1 MDPRR
6 PPTGPRC
13 RSGQPSGPRRHS
25 PWRRWHR
32 TLGPLF
38 SESRYQTSTTP
49 SHGVRRPDSG
59 GRSFSPSSVVSKI
72 RLDRILDSFGRSLRL
87 DSARL
92 HYRNSGSSPQT
103 SRLAR
108 ISSPPPPKMSLFRKR
123 TLLHPHRPDLS
134 GPPCGH
140 PSPSCV
146 PLMPKK
152 PKGRGPIRNRAH
164 FSSPRGTYPGGNCYE
179 WISSPSLH
187 RVRRRQE
194 PVPFPS
200 QAARSPRLPWSG
212 ATLRWNWRSVEQNG

>member
-87 DSARL
+87 DSTRL
-92 HYRNSGSSPQT
+92 HYRNPGYSPQT
-103 SRLAR
+103 PRLAR
-108 ISSPPPPKMSLFRKR
+108 ISSSYPPKMSPFRKG
-123 TLLHPHRPDLS
+123 TLHHPHRPDLS

-140 PSPSCV
+140 LSPFCV
-146 PLMPKK
+146 PIIPEQ
-152 PKGRGPIRNRAH
+152 PKGRGPFRNRAP
-164 FSSPRGTYPGGNCYE
+164 FSSPRGTYPGGNSANGF
-179 WISSPSLH
+179 SSPSLRH
-187 RVRRRQE
+187 DRHLRV

-200 QAARSPRLPWSG
+200 QATPSPPLRWSG
-212 ATLRWNWRSVEQNG
+212 AILRWNWRSAEQNG